1 MKAFTL
7 TKMLAILALS
17 TVGFTLA
24 GAGAAS
30 AAPTTAVVTQSSGVV
45 PLSPNGCFTG
55 NFCTYN
61 QGNGGGLCEQMNAT
75 GNLSSACANKN
86 DSAFNNSSYN
96 VKLYY
101 GSGET
106 GAYYLLG
113 PGSYLLYMSSNQ
125 FNACPGGGTDCAG
138 YNQSMQNNVAS
149 IWMG

>member
-86 DSAFNNSSYN
+86 DSAFNNRL
-96 VKLYY
+96 VQREVVLRKWRDWC
-101 GSGET
+101 
-106 GAYYLLG
+106 LL
-113 PGSYLLYMSSNQ
+113 PARS
-125 FNACPGGGTDCAG
+125 
-138 YNQSMQNNVAS
+138 
-149 IWMG
+149 W